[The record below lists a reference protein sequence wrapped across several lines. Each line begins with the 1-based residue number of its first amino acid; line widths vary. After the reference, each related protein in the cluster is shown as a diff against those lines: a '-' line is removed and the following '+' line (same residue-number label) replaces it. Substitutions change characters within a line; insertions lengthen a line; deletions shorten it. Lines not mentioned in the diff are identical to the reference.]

1 MWIRIEGEVRTRCL
15 AEGNGLALG
24 CWDAHEGSRVG
35 LKEEAS
41 EISSESK
48 KGKYRT
54 VNMAMRD
61 DWMLVLAKAG
71 EEKHCITCSTS
82 MEPVGDCASSEYS
95 SRLYCSG

>member
-1 MWIRIEGEVRTRCL
+1 M

-24 CWDAHEGSRVG
+24 CGDAHEGGRVG
-35 LKEEAS
+35 LKEGAIENERES
-41 EISSESK
+41 E

-54 VNMAMRD
+54 VKMAMRD

-82 MEPVGDCASSEYS
+82 IEPVGDCASSEYS
-95 SRLYCSG
+95 SRLCRGG